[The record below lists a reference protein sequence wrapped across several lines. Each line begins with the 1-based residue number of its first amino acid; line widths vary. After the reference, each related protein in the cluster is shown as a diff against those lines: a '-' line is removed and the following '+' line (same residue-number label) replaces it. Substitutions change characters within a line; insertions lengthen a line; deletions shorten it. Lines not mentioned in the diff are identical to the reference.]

1 MVMGSP
7 RLLALVLAAFAAAAA
22 TAWPAD
28 AQCRL
33 CEKPTTAQPDSA
45 GGDDVRLEI
54 ETSLNFDRLIL
65 FGEGQ
70 GAAVIRPDGSSAAEG
85 AVTDISPRAMVG
97 TAVVHGQ
104 PGKAVRI
111 ELPNRIE
118 LYSLSGGRISFEDVT
133 SDLPS
138 LPRLDSVGNLTFRF
152 GGRVR
157 ITGDADGEYRGD
169 LPITVEYQ

>member
-1 MVMGSP
+1 MGGTK
-7 RLLALVLAAFAAAAA
+7 LLALVLAATAAAAA
-22 TAWPAD
+22 TSWPAG

-33 CEKPTTAQPDSA
+33 CGKPTTTHDEQT
-45 GGDDVRLEI
+45 GGDDIRLEI
-54 ETSLNFDRLIL
+54 ESSLNFDRLIL
-65 FGEGQ
+65 VGDGQ

-85 AVTDISPRAMVG
+85 AITNISPRAMVG
-97 TAVVHGQ
+97 TAMIHGQ
-104 PGKAVRI
+104 PNRMVRV
-111 ELPNRIE
+111 ELPRRIE
-118 LYSLSGGRISFEDVT
+118 LYSLSGGRISFDDVT

-138 LPRLDSVGNLTFRF
+138 LPRLDSTGNLTFRF

>member
-1 MVMGSP
+1 MGSP
-7 RLLALVLAAFAAAAA
+7 KFLALVLAAAAAVAA

-33 CEKPTTAQPDSA
+33 CETPTTARNDPTQS
-45 GGDDVRLEI
+45 GDVRIEI
-54 ETSLNFDRLIL
+54 ESSLNFDRLIMY
-65 FGEGQ
+65 GAGQ
-70 GAAVIRPDGSSAAEG
+70 GAAVIRPDGSTGAEG
-85 AVTDISPRAMVG
+85 AVTGVSPRAMVG
-97 TAVVHGQ
+97 TAVVHGES
-104 PGKAVRI
+104 GRAIRVD
-111 ELPNRIE
+111 LPRRIE
-118 LYSLSGGRISFEDVT
+118 LYSLSGGRITVEDVA

-138 LPRLDSVGNLTFRF
+138 VPRLDSAGNLTFRF